1 MAFCEWMLVSVRFYF
16 VLWLSAMACH
26 VYHVFTFHLLVA
38 LLSQFGLCTM
48 LHAIVAVDPHSF
60 CICLHDLGMQ
70 YDAGAVSL
78 CACACICI
86 SD

>member
-1 MAFCEWMLVSVRFYF
+1 MVCGFFAIYFRVVVVCDGMSRLPRLRF
-16 VLWLSAMACH
+16 H
-26 VYHVFTFHLLVA
+26 FHLLVA

-48 LHAIVAVDPHSF
+48 LHAIVAADPHSD
-60 CICLHDLGMQ
+60 CIGLHDLGVQ

-86 SD
+86 SG